1 VLRRA
6 SCAIVERM
14 SESADDERLFDDLAT
29 LLEANGVS
37 DFVFAPILLPT
48 DEFFPDAWRG
58 DLRSAEVMLRRL
70 MAHARLSSLP
80 FSLRL
85 DTHPDWTEDESDE
98 PPHHDAAAFFAGV
111 NEFGTYLFGIRADHL
126 VEPMALAGVLA
137 HETAHAWRFR
147 RDITQ
152 THDATE
158 ERLTDLSSLFLGFGV
173 LACGIAHRNDRELSQ
188 RGYLPLVSVATG
200 LGLQLA
206 LRSDPKEWSR
216 VKEQLS
222 VEARAIVGEVRERW
236 LPRRSAL
243 ISRLRLAPEADWV
256 KKAPP
261 TLPARWRPKRAAG
274 KDIVFR
280 VNQPPV
286 WRAAVGLGGLGML
299 VALANQVWWP
309 VLIVA
314 MTPLALLVRRDVCSG
329 CGAALGTRTRCGSC
343 GGEVVGRIKRRRHHR
358 EAESAWLAE
367 EGNDQASAARDIARS
382 LLDDARQP

>member
-1 VLRRA
+1 MA
-6 SCAIVERM
+6 GG
-14 SESADDERLFDDLAT
+14 ADDERLFDDLAG
-29 LLEANGVS
+29 LLAANGVS

-85 DTHPDWTEDESDE
+85 DTDPGWAEDESSE
-98 PPHHDAAAFFAGV
+98 PPHRDAAAFFAGV
-111 NEFGTYLFGIRADHL
+111 NEFGTYLFGIRAAHL
-126 VEPMALAGVLA
+126 SEPMALAGILA

-173 LACGIAHRNDRELSQ
+173 LACGIAHRNDRALAQ
-188 RGYLPLVSVATG
+188 RGYLPLFSVATG

-206 LRSDPKEWSR
+206 LRNEPNEWSR
-216 VKEQLS
+216 VKEQLP
-222 VEARAIVGEVRERW
+222 VDARAIVDEVRERW
-236 LPRRSAL
+236 LPRRAEL
-243 ISRLRLAPEADWV
+243 LDRLRLPPEAEWV

-261 TLPARWRPKRAAG
+261 ALPVRWEPKRAAA

-286 WRAAVGLGGLGML
+286 LPVAAALGGLGAL
-299 VALANQVWWP
+299 VALANWVWWP

-314 MTPLALLVRRDVCSG
+314 LTPLALLIRRDVCSG
-329 CGAALGTRTRCGSC
+329 CGSPLGQRTRCAGC
-343 GGEVVGRIKRRRHHR
+343 GGDVVGRIKRRADHR
-358 EAESAWLAE
+358 RAESAWLAE
-367 EGNDQASAARDIARS
+367 EGNEQASAAKDIARS
-382 LLDDARQP
+382 LLDDARKGTP

>member
-1 VLRRA
+1 MA
-6 SCAIVERM
+6 GG
-14 SESADDERLFDDLAT
+14 ADEEKLFDELAGLLAT
-29 LLEANGVS
+29 NGVA

-48 DEFFPDAWRG
+48 HHFFPDAWRG

-85 DTHPDWTEDESDE
+85 DTDPGWTEDESYE
-98 PPHHDAAAFFAGV
+98 PPHRDAAAFFAGV
-111 NEFGTYLFGIRADHL
+111 NEFGTYLFGIRAAHL
-126 VEPMALAGVLA
+126 GEPMALAGILA

-173 LACGIAHRNDRELSQ
+173 LACAIAHRNDRVLAE
-188 RGYLPLVSVATG
+188 RGYLPLFSVATA
-200 LGLQLA
+200 LGLQLT
-206 LRSDPKEWSR
+206 LRNDPNEWSR

-222 VEARAIVGEVRERW
+222 VDARAIVEEVRDRW
-236 LPRRSAL
+236 LPKRAAL
-243 ISRLRLAPEADWV
+243 LGRLKLPPESEWV

-261 TLPARWRPKRAAG
+261 PLPPPWEPTRPAA

-286 WRAAVGLGGLGML
+286 FAVAAGLAGLGAL
-299 VALANQVWWP
+299 VALANWVWWP
-309 VLIVA
+309 VLLVTL
-314 MTPLALLVRRDVCSG
+314 TPLGLLIRRDVCSG
-329 CGAALGTRTRCGSC
+329 CGARLGTRTRCGGC
-343 GGEVVGRIKRRRHHR
+343 GGDVVGRIKRRADHR
-358 EAESAWLAE
+358 RAESDWLAE
-367 EGNDQASAARDIARS
+367 EGDEQATAAKDLVRG
-382 LLDDARQP
+382 LLDDARKGAP